1 MDRSPDESIN
11 DSNRVTSW
19 ADTLQLVREQQRE
32 SILRGSIAWFRG
44 QSSADWKLTSRMQRR
59 ITTYSGAIRKA
70 ISNEH
75 DFRSLHRDTLKE
87 QYHKFRS
94 KAWSLL
100 SADERTP
107 WNSLFVMQHHGF
119 DTPLLDW
126 TEDFAC
132 SVFFA
137 LRGRDIGGTAAIYIF
152 DPQLH
157 NTRTVGITGQ
167 IQVSD
172 AQQGPSNTD
181 FVREYHPGWKNQQ
194 SGQNPLPPVAI
205 SPPIT
210 NVRMKA
216 QRSSFLLCGDSSVPQ
231 EEQTPNSFT
240 KIELDPVVCEEAKE
254 WLELAG
260 GRPYRFF
267 PDLEGLR
274 EECMEEFRATLELA
288 REEYG

>member
-1 MDRSPDESIN
+1 MDRSPDDNIN
-11 DSNRVTSW
+11 DSNLVTPW
-19 ADTLQLVREQQRE
+19 ADVLQLVREQQRE

-59 ITTYSGAIRKA
+59 ITKYRRVIPTA
-70 ISNEH
+70 ISNEQ
-75 DFRSLHRDTLKE
+75 DFRTLHRDTLKE
-87 QYHKFRS
+87 QYQKFRS

-107 WNSLFVMQHHGF
+107 WNLLFVMQHHGF

-126 TEDFAC
+126 TDDFAC

-137 LRGRDIGGTAAIYIF
+137 LRGRDVRTTAAIYIF

-157 NTRTVGITGQ
+157 NTRTVGIKGQ
-167 IQVSD
+167 IQVPG
-172 AQQGPSNTD
+172 AQEGPSNTD
-181 FVREYHPGWKNQQ
+181 FVNAYHPGWVNQ
-194 SGQNPLPPVAI
+194 SGHDELRPVAI

-216 QRSSFLLCGDSSVPQ
+216 QCSSFLLCGDSSLPQ
-231 EEQTPNSFT
+231 EEQMPDSFT
-240 KIELDPVVCEEAKE
+240 KVDLTPKICEDAQT

-274 EECMEEFRATLELA
+274 EEFKEEFRATLKLA
-288 REEYG
+288 RKEYG